1 MKKKSIFLIAATATL
16 YFNNAYAQETPQDSA
31 KVSSIDQIV
40 ITGNSNPKKKI
51 ESSTA
56 ISTFSSKEIQKQNPI
71 SAAALLQEFR
81 DLRWKLQ
88 VVK

>member
-1 MKKKSIFLIAATATL
+1 MKKKTIFLIAGIATL

-31 KVSSIDQIV
+31 RSASIEQVV

-56 ISTFSSKEIQKQNPI
+56 ISGSVPRTVSI
-71 SAAALLQEFR
+71 
-81 DLRWKLQ
+81 
-88 VVK
+88 